1 MAYPLCQTPGMQ
13 IDYTETE
20 TSELIACFGSAQLI
34 KYLDGRFQ
42 LRGGTAS
49 DRQRA
54 CDWLEM
60 FMPDVLEEI

>member
-1 MAYPLCQTPGMQ
+1 MQ
-13 IDYTETE
+13 IHSTEIE
-20 TSELIACFGSAQLI
+20 VADLVACFGSAQLI
-34 KYLDGRFQ
+34 KYLDGRFE

-49 DRQRA
+49 DRRRA